1 MNWIQNMNRC
11 VGPASWDA
19 SKPKEKD
26 MNTQEVPDWM
36 IDATNIPK
44 AEALQTLA
52 HRLPD
57 GWNIQIDIERGA
69 GSVTLYAPEDTMY
82 EIDTGGE
89 SIEADMLE
97 ALRFACWREK
107 QTELAVDRAWAQ
119 FKTAMRF
126 NVGVNRRA

>member
-1 MNWIQNMNRC
+1 
-11 VGPASWDA
+11 
-19 SKPKEKD
+19 

-52 HRLPD
+52 HRLPE

-69 GSVTLYAPEDTMY
+69 GSVTLFAPEDTMY

-89 SIEADMLE
+89 SIEADILE

-107 QTELAVDRAWAQ
+107 QTELVVDRAWAQ

-126 NVGVNRRA
+126 NAMYRDKTCSITSET

>member
-1 MNWIQNMNRC
+1 
-11 VGPASWDA
+11 
-19 SKPKEKD
+19 

-44 AEALQTLA
+44 AEALQTLE
-52 HRLPD
+52 HRLPE

-69 GSVTLYAPEDTMY
+69 GSVTLFAPEDTMY
-82 EIDTGGE
+82 EIDSGGE

-107 QTELAVDRAWAQ
+107 QTELVVDRAWAQ

-126 NVGVNRRA
+126 NARDEGCASIPLDQPVLPKQTTKAQHEIA

>member
-1 MNWIQNMNRC
+1 
-11 VGPASWDA
+11 
-19 SKPKEKD
+19 
-26 MNTQEVPDWM
+26 MNTQEIPDWM

-44 AEALQTLA
+44 ADALQTLA
-52 HRLPD
+52 KILPE

-69 GSVTLYAPEDTMY
+69 GSVTLFAPEDTMY

-89 SIEADMLE
+89 GIEADLLE

-107 QTELAVDRAWAQ
+107 QTDLVVDRAWAQ

-126 NVGVNRRA
+126 NAVVSGAVGIQSTES

>member
-1 MNWIQNMNRC
+1 MLDVRKR
-11 VGPASWDA
+11 PRAD
-19 SKPKEKD
+19 
-26 MNTQEVPDWM
+26 
-36 IDATNIPK
+36 
-44 AEALQTLA
+44 ALQTLA
-52 HRLPD
+52 KMLPE

-69 GSVTLYAPEDTMY
+69 GSVTLFAPEDTMY

-107 QTELAVDRAWAQ
+107 QTELVVDRAWEQ

-126 NVGVNRRA
+126 NRAVERGA

>member
-1 MNWIQNMNRC
+1 
-11 VGPASWDA
+11 
-19 SKPKEKD
+19 
-26 MNTQEVPDWM
+26 MNTQEIPDWM

-44 AEALQTLA
+44 ADALQTLA
-52 HRLPD
+52 KILPE

-69 GSVTLYAPEDTMY
+69 GSVTLFAPEDTMY

-89 SIEADMLE
+89 GIEADLLE

-107 QTELAVDRAWAQ
+107 QTDLVVDRAWAQ

-126 NVGVNRRA
+126 NAEIRGGEAVPLD

>member
-1 MNWIQNMNRC
+1 MNI
-11 VGPASWDA
+11 
-19 SKPKEKD
+19 
-26 MNTQEVPDWM
+26 QEVPDWM

-52 HRLPD
+52 HKLPD
-57 GWNIQIDIERGA
+57 GWSLQIDIERGS

-82 EIDTGGE
+82 EIDTGGG
-89 SIEADMLE
+89 SIEEDMLE

-107 QTELAVDRAWAQ
+107 QTELGVDRAWTQ

-126 NVGVNRRA
+126 NKEQA